1 MGLKTEI
8 ISYNL
13 KDRLRKHRGQDR
25 NFDLV
30 AAERLLNSPAV
41 QERIKHG
48 DMVGYFGHW
57 PRVQFGLDPSEGG
70 FVNGKQVSLEPSH
83 RTTYLKAYPD
93 GKVDHQVEFFDTES
107 GKIAQRIWGNKAY
120 GFSSAIDTKRLGQ
133 VQVPV
138 GFFGFDFVKEPN
150 FSANRGYAV
159 ALDGVFD
166 SEDVLDAVS
175 ERNAMFEAM
184 NAVLDDANEAHSR
197 TLATLDRVL
206 QENEELMS
214 MLVKRDS
221 APAEV
226 VLDGCVDLIGGST
239 RTKFDRAD
247 DFLGAALVPYEKEGR
262 PESPSKA
269 ADKAINRHFRE

>member
-1 MGLKTEI
+1 MGFKTEI
-8 ISYNL
+8 ITYNL
-13 KDRLRKHRGQDR
+13 TDRLRKHRGPNR
-25 NFDLV
+25 NFDLA

-48 DMVGYFGHW
+48 DMHGYFGHW
-57 PRVQFGLDPSEGG
+57 PRVQFGLDPTEGG

-93 GKVDHQVEFFDTES
+93 GKIEHQVEFFDTES

-120 GFSSAIDTKRLGQ
+120 GFSSAIDTKRLGTL
-133 VQVPV
+133 QVPI
-138 GFFGFDFVKEPN
+138 GFYGFDFVKEPN
-150 FSANRGYAV
+150 FSSNRGYAV

-184 NAVLDDANEAHSR
+184 NAVLDDANAAHER

-206 QENEELMS
+206 QENEELLS
-214 MLVKRDS
+214 MLVNAGKK
-221 APAEV
+221 PTEV
-226 VLDGCVDLIGGST
+226 VLDGCRDLIGGSKQT
-239 RTKFDRAD
+239 RFDRAE
-247 DFLGAALVPYEKEGR
+247 DFLGAALVPYEKAEA
-262 PESPSKA
+262 PESPTKA
-269 ADKAINRHFRE
+269 ADKALGRHFR